1 MNNKCMKT
9 VFLIL
14 ILLAGLS
21 LLIASEA
28 VPLALDGAEGP
39 AEDAEAHGFS
49 ERVVSWLS
57 HKGLNPRIIVM
68 IISMLP
74 IIELRGSI
82 PFAIW
87 VFRMP
92 WPEAV
97 ALSILG
103 NMIPIPF
110 LLLFLDWFFMLI
122 SKVPLGAR
130 FTNWIFARTR
140 RKGKAIQRYEAI
152 GLVSFVGI
160 PLPGTGGWTGTLAS
174 RIFGI
179 SFWRSMLFI
188 FLGVLLASAIV
199 TPLSLMG
206 LLAVK

>member
-1 MNNKCMKT
+1 MKT

>member
-1 MNNKCMKT
+1 M
-9 VFLIL
+9 LL
-14 ILLAGLS
+14 ILL
-21 LLIASEA
+21 LIAGVQLHCQMHTDRYMSSN
-28 VPLALDGAEGP
+28 
-39 AEDAEAHGFS
+39 EDLNEVDTNQSFS
-49 ERVVSWLS
+49 GRVVAWLEDR
-57 HKGLNPRIIVM
+57 GLDPRVIVL

-74 IIELRGSI
+74 IIELRGAI

-92 WPEAV
+92 WHEAV
-97 ALSILG
+97 LLSIIG

-110 LLLFLDWFFMLI
+110 LLLIIDWFFMLI
-122 SKVPLGAR
+122 SKVPLGAK
-130 FTNWIFARTR
+130 FTHWLYARTR

-160 PLPGTGGWTGTLAS
+160 PLPGTGGWTGSLAS

-188 FLGVLLASAIV
+188 FIGVLVASAIV

-206 LLAVK
+206 LLVVH